1 MAKDP
6 IRQASSRLFQALTQ
20 DPAAAPHLLG
30 PRTAGFDTEA
40 ADVVGALQ
48 ALYDAL
54 NTIFQ
59 DLIAKGD
66 VDGARQVKLVMDQVA
81 AVLIGINRAVIDYL
95 DKAPDVAAAQARLD
109 GAVKDLK
116 QTQADVKAAS
126 TAMTEVTAVLKA
138 LTTLVGL

>member
-6 IRQASSRLFQALTQ
+6 IRQASSKLFQALTG

-30 PRTAGFDTEA
+30 PATAGFDGEA
-40 ADVVGALQ
+40 AAAVAALQ
-48 ALYDAL
+48 ALSDAL
-54 NTIFQ
+54 NTVFQ

-66 VDGARQVKLVMDQVA
+66 VDGARPIKLVMDQVA

-95 DKAPDVAAAQARLD
+95 DKAADVAAAQARLD
-109 GAVKDLK
+109 GAVADLK
-116 QTQADVKAAS
+116 QAEANVEAAAA
-126 TAMTEVTAVLKA
+126 TMGDVTAVLKA